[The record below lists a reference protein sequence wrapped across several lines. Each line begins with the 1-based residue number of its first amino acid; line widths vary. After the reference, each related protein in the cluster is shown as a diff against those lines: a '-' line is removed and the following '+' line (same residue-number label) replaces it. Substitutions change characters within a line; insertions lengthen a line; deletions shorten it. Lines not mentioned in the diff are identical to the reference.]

1 MDRLLESLL
10 TMKMSWNW
18 SQSQEKQ
25 RKTFS
30 IDRGLFPFGSSMGK
44 KFFGSLPIGLSLGK
58 KYLVR
63 SYLNP

>member
-18 SQSQEKQ
+18 SQSQKKQ
-25 RKTFS
+25 RKTFF
-30 IDRGLFPFGSSMGK
+30 IDKGLFPFGSSMGM